1 MLTIF
6 IPLLVDEVCFALS
19 IISLHF
25 LLANVFLV
33 YLQSSFFAHFM
44 CFEVPTL
51 VPSNKNGSSADYE
64 NDDDL
69 SPLDMDG
76 NDIKAGNLLLI

>member
-6 IPLLVDEVCFALS
+6 IPLLVDEVCFAQSILS
-19 IISLHF
+19 LDF
-25 LLANVFLV
+25 LLADVFLFN
-33 YLQSSFFAHFM
+33 LQSSFFAHFM

-51 VPSNKNGSSADYE
+51 VPSNKNSSSADYD

-69 SPLDMDG
+69 SPMDMDG
-76 NDIKAGNLLLI
+76 NDMKPGNLL